1 MKPKQFVLVGVIVSL
16 LAGILNGQS
25 PVEIH
30 AASSTAVAGWQ
41 QMTSPAG
48 TAIWV
53 APETRLTSA
62 DIERA
67 EARTTPDAGP
77 GVALVLTDA
86 GAAKMDALSR
96 ERTNEPIALILDGKV
111 IWAPVVRGA
120 IGKEARLTGGPGG
133 LTQEQIQRLLDSF
146 KR

>member
-16 LAGILNGQS
+16 LAGILNGQA

-30 AASSTAVAGWQ
+30 AASATAVSGWQ
-41 QMTSPAG
+41 QMTAPSGAD
-48 TAIWV
+48 IWV
-53 APETRLTSA
+53 APDTRLTSA

-67 EARTTPDAGP
+67 VANATPDAGP
-77 GVALVLTDA
+77 GVALLLTDA
-86 GAAKMDALSR
+86 GAAKMEALSK
-96 ERTNEPIALILDGKV
+96 ERANQPIALLLDGKV
-111 IWAPVVRGA
+111 IWAPIVRGS

-133 LTQEQIQRLLDSF
+133 LTQTQIQRLLDSF

>member
-1 MKPKQFVLVGVIVSL
+1 MKPKQFVLVGAIVSL

-48 TAIWV
+48 AAIWV
-53 APETRLTSA
+53 APDTRLTSA

-77 GVALVLTDA
+77 AVALVLTDA
-86 GAAKMDALSR
+86 GAAKMDALSK
-96 ERTNEPIALILDGKV
+96 ERANEPIALILDGKV
-111 IWAPVVRGA
+111 IWAPIVRGS

>member
-16 LAGILNGQS
+16 LAGILNGQA
-25 PVEIH
+25 PVQIH

-53 APETRLTSA
+53 SPETRLTSA

-67 EARTTPDAGP
+67 EARTTPDTGP
-77 GVALVLTDA
+77 AVALVLTDA
-86 GAAKMDALSR
+86 GAAKMDALSK
-96 ERTNEPIALILDGKV
+96 ERANEPIALILDGKV
-111 IWAPVVRGA
+111 IWAPIVRGS